1 MQDIALFPPEARC
14 VFYLTGSAGG
24 AVDLTRYEHLHPEE
38 RNEVSAAVDVR
49 KGEFGDAR
57 WCAHQALRELGVESA
72 GAILRGE
79 RGMPLWPDGY
89 TGSLTHTDG
98 LRAAVAASTRHVRSM
113 GLDAEPAEPLPE
125 GVLRS
130 IASETE
136 TAMVRQMQ
144 ADGCEWADRL
154 LFCAKEATY
163 KCWYPMTRRW
173 LDFDEAEIEL
183 RADGTF
189 TSQLLARPAPV
200 PVFEGRWV
208 HRRGYVVTS
217 TYVR

>member
-1 MQDIALFPPEARC
+1 MQDISLFPPEARC
-14 VFYLTGSAGG
+14 VFFLTDDAS
-24 AVDLTRYEHLHPEE
+24 DLTRYEDLLPDE
-38 RNEVSAAVDVR
+38 RDEVSAAVDVR

-79 RGMPLWPDGY
+79 RGMPLWPEGF
-89 TGSLTHTDG
+89 TGSLTHTEG
-98 LRAAVAASTRHVRSM
+98 LRAAVAAPTRHVHSM
-113 GLDAEPAEPLPE
+113 GLDAEPAEPLPD

-130 IASETE
+130 IASPTE
-136 TAMVRQMQ
+136 IEMVSQLQ
-144 ADGCEWADRL
+144 ADGYTWADRL

-183 RADGTF
+183 RPDGTF
-189 TSQLLARPAPV
+189 ISQLLARPAPV
-200 PVFEGRWV
+200 PLFEGRWV
-208 HRRGYVVTS
+208 QRCGYVIAA

>member
-1 MQDIALFPPEARC
+1 MQDVALFPPEARC
-14 VFYLTGSAGG
+14 VFYRTGSGRG
-24 AVDLTRYEHLHPEE
+24 AVDLTRYEDLHPDE

-57 WCAHQALRELGVESA
+57 WCAHEALRELGVEVA

-79 RGMPLWPDGY
+79 RGMPLWPDGF

-98 LRAAVAASTRHVRSM
+98 LRAAVAASTRHVHSM
-113 GLDAEPAEPLPE
+113 GLDAEPAEPLPD

-130 IASETE
+130 IASSTE
-136 TAMVRQMQ
+136 REMVEQMQ
-144 ADGCEWADRL
+144 AKGYPWADRL
-154 LFCAKEATY
+154 LFSAKESTY

-183 RADGTF
+183 RPDGTF

-208 HRRGYVVTS
+208 QRCGYVVTS

>member
-1 MQDIALFPPEARC
+1 MQDVSLFPPEARC
-14 VFYLTGSAGG
+14 VFLRTGDAI
-24 AVDLTRYEHLHPEE
+24 DLTRYKHLHPAE
-38 RNEVSAAVDVR
+38 RKAVQRAVDQR

-57 WCAHQALRELGVESA
+57 WCAHQALRELGVDHA
-72 GAILRGE
+72 VAILRGE
-79 RGMPLWPDGY
+79 RGMPIWPKGF

-98 LRAAVAASTRHVRSM
+98 LRAAVAASTRHVLSI
-113 GLDAEPAEPLPE
+113 GLDAEPAEALPE
-125 GVLRS
+125 GVLAA

-136 TAMVRQMQ
+136 IAMVERMRER
-144 ADGCEWADRL
+144 GHEWADRL

-163 KCWYPMTRRW
+163 KCWFPMTRRW
-173 LDFDEAEIEL
+173 LDFDEAEIQI

-189 TSQLLARPAPV
+189 VSHILARPSPV

-208 HRRGYVVTS
+208 ARDGYVIAS

>member
-1 MQDIALFPPEARC
+1 MQDISLFPPEARC
-14 VFYLTGSAGG
+14 VFFLTDDAG
-24 AVDLTRYEHLHPEE
+24 DLTRYDDLHPAE
-38 RNEVSAAVDVR
+38 RQEVKAAVDVR

-57 WCAHQALRELGVESA
+57 WCAHEALRELGMESA

-79 RGMPLWPDGY
+79 RGMPLWPEGY

-98 LRAAVAASTRHVRSM
+98 LRAAVAASTRHVHSM
-113 GLDAEPAEPLPE
+113 GLDAEPAEALPD

-130 IASETE
+130 IASDTE
-136 TAMVRQMQ
+136 IAMVERMRANGQT
-144 ADGCEWADRL
+144 WADRL

-163 KCWYPMTRRW
+163 KCWFPMTRRW

-189 TSQLLARPAPV
+189 ISQLLARPAPV
-200 PVFEGRWV
+200 PLFEGRWV
-208 HRRGYVVTS
+208 VRGGYVIAS

>member
-14 VFYLTGSAGG
+14 VFYLTGNAGR
-24 AVDLTRYEHLHPEE
+24 AVDLTRYEHLHPAE
-38 RNEVSAAVDVR
+38 RNVVSSAVDVR

-57 WCAHQALRELGVESA
+57 WCAHQALRELGLKSA

-79 RGMPLWPDGY
+79 RGMPLWPRGY

-98 LRAAVAASTRHVRSM
+98 LRAAVAASTRHVRSL

-136 TAMVRQMQ
+136 AAMVLQMQ
-144 ADGCEWADRL
+144 ADGYGWADRL

-173 LDFDEAEIEL
+173 LGFDEAEIEL
-183 RADGTF
+183 RPDGTF
-189 TSQLLARPAPV
+189 ISQLLARPAPV

-208 HRRGYVVTS
+208 HRHGYVVAS

>member
-1 MQDIALFPPEARC
+1 MQNVMLFPPEARC
-14 VFYLTGSAGG
+14 VFFLSDDAG
-24 AVDLTRYEHLHPEE
+24 DLTRYQDLHPEE
-38 RNEVSAAVDVR
+38 REAVSGAVDIR

-57 WCAHQALRELGVESA
+57 WCAHEALKELGAKNA

-98 LRAAVAASTRHVRSM
+98 LRAAVAAPTRYVRSM

-125 GVLRS
+125 GVLHA

-136 TAMVRQMQ
+136 IAMVERMRSC
-144 ADGCEWADRL
+144 GKHWADRL

-173 LDFDEAEIEL
+173 LDFDEAEIEI

-189 TSQLLARPAPV
+189 ISQLLKRPAPV
-200 PVFEGRWV
+200 HAFEGRWLV
-208 HRRGYVVTS
+208 RGGYVIAS
-217 TYVR
+217 TYVRG

>member
-1 MQDIALFPPEARC
+1 MQDVALFPAEARC
-14 VFYLTGSAGG
+14 VFYLTDDASD
-24 AVDLTRYEHLHPEE
+24 AVDLTRYEHLHPDE
-38 RNEVSAAVDVR
+38 RNEVSAAVDLR

-79 RGMPLWPDGY
+79 RGMPLWPEGF

-98 LRAAVAASTRHVRSM
+98 LRAAVAASTRHVHSM

-125 GVLRS
+125 GVLHS
-130 IASETE
+130 IASATE
-136 TAMVRQMQ
+136 IAMVQRLQ
-144 ADGCEWADRL
+144 ADGYPWADRL

-163 KCWYPMTRRW
+163 KCWFPMTRRW

-189 TSQLLARPAPV
+189 ISQLLARPAPV
-200 PVFEGRWV
+200 PLFEGRWV
-208 HRRGYVVTS
+208 VRGGYVIAS

>member
-1 MQDIALFPPEARC
+1 MQDLSLFPPEARC
-14 VFYLTGSAGG
+14 VFHLTDDAG
-24 AVDLTRYEHLHPEE
+24 DLTYYEHLHPDE
-38 RNEVSAAVDVR
+38 RNVVKAAVDVR

-57 WCAHQALRELGVESA
+57 WCAHQALRELGVAAS

-79 RGMPLWPDGY
+79 RGMPLWPEGY

-98 LRAAVAASTRHVRSM
+98 LRAAVAASTRHVHSM
-113 GLDAEPAEPLPE
+113 GLDAEPAEPLPA
-125 GVLRS
+125 GVLHS

-136 TAMVRQMQ
+136 IAMVERMRV
-144 ADGCEWADRL
+144 AGHEWADRL

-189 TSQLLARPAPV
+189 ISQLLARPAPV

-208 HRRGYVVTS
+208 VRGGYVIAS

>member
-1 MQDIALFPPEARC
+1 
-14 VFYLTGSAGG
+14 
-24 AVDLTRYEHLHPEE
+24 
-38 RNEVSAAVDVR
+38 
-49 KGEFGDAR
+49 
-57 WCAHQALRELGVESA
+57 
-72 GAILRGE
+72 
-79 RGMPLWPDGY
+79 MPLWPRGY

-98 LRAAVAASTRHVRSM
+98 LRAAVAASTRHVRSL

-136 TAMVRQMQ
+136 AAMVRQMQ
-144 ADGCEWADRL
+144 ADGYGWADRL

-173 LDFDEAEIEL
+173 LGFDEAEIEL
-183 RADGTF
+183 RPDGTF
-189 TSQLLARPAPV
+189 ISQLLARPSPV

-208 HRRGYVVTS
+208 HRHGYVVAS

>member
-1 MQDIALFPPEARC
+1 MQDVALFPAEARC
-14 VFYLTGSAGG
+14 VFYLTDDASD
-24 AVDLTRYEHLHPEE
+24 AVDLTRYEHLHPDE
-38 RNEVSAAVDVR
+38 RNEVSAAVDLR

-79 RGMPLWPDGY
+79 RGMPLWPEGF

-98 LRAAVAASTRHVRSM
+98 LRAAVAASTRHVHSM

-125 GVLRS
+125 GVLHS
-130 IASETE
+130 IASATE
-136 TAMVRQMQ
+136 IAMVQRLQ
-144 ADGCEWADRL
+144 ADGYPWADRL

-183 RADGTF
+183 RTDGSF
-189 TSQLLARPAPV
+189 TSQLFARPAPV
-200 PVFEGRWV
+200 PLFEGRWV
-208 HRRGYVVTS
+208 ERCGYVVTA